1 MKIWVDSGDALLRA
15 IKARGLKKIDKGL
28 LANAYITRGGEK
40 VTFYVGDPRCET
52 QDGAMWIS

>member
-1 MKIWVDSGDALLRA
+1 MDSGDALLRA
-15 IKARGLKKIDKGL
+15 IKALGLKKIDKGL